1 MAQCGNWLR
10 THVPNAALVPV
21 ESTAAAARRAA
32 DMPDAAAIGHE
43 KLADLCG
50 LNILASRI
58 EDEPGN
64 WTRFVIISL
73 RKGLEPPTQ
82 AADKTSMIF
91 TVPDKPGALSSILDL
106 LATNGINMRKL
117 ESRPLRGQTWKY
129 VFFAD
134 VECDMTDPAHT
145 AIVEQLN
152 SICNT
157 FRILGSYPT
166 GPQLDRMA
174 LGASGGSGEVA

>member
-1 MAQCGNWLR
+1 
-10 THVPNAALVPV
+10 
-21 ESTAAAARRAA
+21 
-32 DMPDAAAIGHE
+32 
-43 KLADLCG
+43 
-50 LNILASRI
+50 
-58 EDEPGN
+58 
-64 WTRFVIISL
+64 
-73 RKGLEPPTQ
+73 
-82 AADKTSMIF
+82 MIF

-106 LATNGINMRKL
+106 LAKNGINMRKL

-145 AIVEQLN
+145 AIVQELGT
-152 SICNT
+152 ICNT

-174 LGASGGSGEVA
+174 LGKEKGGEGA